1 VSDAP
6 FVNFYTSDFLA
17 GTSGLTAS
25 TKGIYITLL
34 CLMYEAEAPLSQSWE
49 TLARRCGCTLPA
61 FQKAIET
68 LQDDGKVVASDAGLW
83 SPKCEKHITLRRER
97 QSSAKAAAEKRW
109 GKDKQNQRAGD
120 ASAMPKQC
128 KPEPEPYI
136 REEPKGSLSSGDDEI
151 AVAVE
156 AYNDAAED
164 AGWPKVQVLSKTRRS
179 AIKARL
185 SECGGI
191 AGWRDALARARA
203 SPHLCGQNDRGWT
216 ADFDFLTRQSAFT
229 KLMEGSY
236 DPRDRRS
243 SHAAQGRT
251 HRTDPALEQIAR
263 LAGLGQASGAGR
275 A

>member
-68 LQDDGKVVASDAGLW
+68 LQDDGKVVVSDAGLW

-109 GKDKQNQRAGD
+109 GKDKQNQRAAD

-128 KPEPEPYI
+128 KPKPEPDI
-136 REEPKGSLSSGDDEI
+136 REAKASLPRKRGTRLPDNWVLPREWGQWAVIEGWAETVIRSEADKFRDYWIGRSGKDATKADWQATWRNWMRNSKAPKI
-151 AVAVE
+151 VE
-156 AYNDAAED
+156 GGGYERTAKGTE
-164 AGWPKVQVLSKTRRS
+164 
-179 AIKARL
+179 RL
-185 SECGGI
+185 RAFIGG
-191 AGWRDALARARA
+191 
-203 SPHLCGQNDRGWT
+203 
-216 ADFDFLTRQSAFT
+216 AD
-229 KLMEGSY
+229 
-236 DPRDRRS
+236 
-243 SHAAQGRT
+243 
-251 HRTDPALEQIAR
+251 
-263 LAGLGQASGAGR
+263 
-275 A
+275 